1 MIECDAKQVPDDIIQ
16 QAFIL
21 AQEKIDEM
29 CDIQSAYLTQF
40 TITPREV
47 VFNKPSET
55 ALSFVRNLYTPEI
68 KNEMIGNT
76 KVSFNDKFYEFER
89 ACLEAAKEHLE
100 DSNNE
105 EFTHSKIKMA
115 VFQVVKD
122 VIRDRTLNEDLRVD
136 NRSMTDIRPLF
147 TQIDT
152 VPRVHGAGLFR
163 RGDTQVLST
172 VTLGSPGDALL
183 LDSMEEDR
191 ISQRYFHHYNFPP
204 FSTGDAQA
212 IRFLSRREV

>member
-1 MIECDAKQVPDDIIQ
+1 MIECDAKQVPDDVIQ

-29 CDIQSAYLTQF
+29 CDIQNQYLTQF

-89 ACLEAAKEHLE
+89 MCLESAKEHL
-100 DSNNE
+100 DDADNE

-115 VFQVVKD
+115 VFQVIKD

-163 RGDTQVLST
+163 R
-172 VTLGSPGDALL
+172 
-183 LDSMEEDR
+183 
-191 ISQRYFHHYNFPP
+191 
-204 FSTGDAQA
+204 
-212 IRFLSRREV
+212 